1 MGRLL
6 LTLSVLLVA
15 IIFMGAPFV
24 VATGHSDQFVA
35 SGGNAHAAPSV
46 QGNSI
51 SNAGHVYTTAS
62 AHGNHFIGNL
72 PLHENAN
79 ATNKVIQSINV
90 SKSPKGA
97 AFDSSNGYVYVTNCC
112 SDNVSVINGSTNKV
126 IQSINVGK
134 SPEGAAFD
142 SSNGYVYVTNCLS
155 DNVSVINGSTNK
167 VIQSITVGLCPAWAA
182 FDSSNGYVYVTNYCS
197 DNVSVINGSTNKVI
211 QSINVGEHPFG
222 VEFDSS
228 NGYVYVAN
236 DISDNVSVL
245 GSVKY
250 TVTVTETGLPTGT
263 TWYVNITNGASY
275 SSKTTTIS
283 FRAING
289 TYDYTVASMNKDYAP
304 VTSSSTFTVN
314 GKPVSVS
321 VTFKAVTY
329 TVTVTETGLPTGTTW
344 YVNITGHDSG
354 AITGTSYSFS
364 LTNGTYSYT
373 IGSNNTNYNANGS
386 RVIINGHSKTISITF
401 TASSSPSKSSHS
413 GIPGIELYG
422 IIGIAAAIVVA
433 GSVLFIIRRK
443 K

>member
-1 MGRLL
+1 M
-6 LTLSVLLVA
+6 LT
-15 IIFMGAPFV
+15 P
-24 VATGHSDQFVA
+24 
-35 SGGNAHAAPSV
+35 APSV

-134 SPEGAAFD
+134 
-142 SSNGYVYVTNCLS
+142 
-155 DNVSVINGSTNK
+155 
-167 VIQSITVGLCPAWAA
+167 
-182 FDSSNGYVYVTNYCS
+182 
-197 DNVSVINGSTNKVI
+197 
-211 QSINVGEHPFG
+211 HPFG

-228 NGYVYVAN
+228 NGYVYVTN

-373 IGSNNTNYNANGS
+373 IATADKTYSPSPNSGSLTVNGKAVSKSVAFSLVTYTVTVTETGLPTGTTWYVNITGHDSGAITGTSYSFSLTNGTYSYTIGSNNTNYNANGS

>member
-90 SKSPKGA
+90 
-97 AFDSSNGYVYVTNCC
+97 
-112 SDNVSVINGSTNKV
+112 
-126 IQSINVGK
+126 GK
-134 SPEGAAFD
+134 
-142 SSNGYVYVTNCLS
+142 
-155 DNVSVINGSTNK
+155 
-167 VIQSITVGLCPAWAA
+167 
-182 FDSSNGYVYVTNYCS
+182 
-197 DNVSVINGSTNKVI
+197 
-211 QSINVGEHPFG
+211 HPFG

-228 NGYVYVAN
+228 NGYVYVTN

-344 YVNITGHDSG
+344 YVNITSHDSG

-373 IGSNNTNYNANGS
+373 IATAD
-386 RVIINGHSKTISITF
+386 KTY
-401 TASSSPSKSSHS
+401 SPSPNSGSLTVNGKAVSKS
-413 GIPGIELYG
+413 
-422 IIGIAAAIVVA
+422 VA
-433 GSVLFIIRRK
+433 FSLVTYTVTVTETGLPTGTTWYVNITNGARIWRR
-443 K
+443 

>member
-97 AFDSSNGYVYVTNCC
+97 AFDSSNGYVYVTNC
-112 SDNVSVINGSTNKV
+112 
-126 IQSINVGK
+126 
-134 SPEGAAFD
+134 
-142 SSNGYVYVTNCLS
+142 L
-155 DNVSVINGSTNK
+155 
-167 VIQSITVGLCPAWAA
+167 
-182 FDSSNGYVYVTNYCS
+182 S

-263 TWYVNITNGASY
+263 TWYVNLTNGASY
-275 SSKTTTIS
+275 SSNTNTIM
-283 FRAING
+283 FQAING